1 MSSQIHENTED
12 IRMHSNVDTYT
23 QAPNDL
29 EGSVRRA
36 ALYQITPK
44 NEVVLVSSITGYD
57 GSVVLSC

>member
-1 MSSQIHENTED
+1 
-12 IRMHSNVDTYT
+12 MHSNVDTYT

-44 NEVVLVSSITGYD
+44 NEVVLVSSITGYG

>member
-1 MSSQIHENTED
+1 
-12 IRMHSNVDTYT
+12 MHSNVDTYT

-36 ALYQITPK
+36 ALYQITSK
-44 NEVVLVSSITGYD
+44 NEVELVSSITGYG